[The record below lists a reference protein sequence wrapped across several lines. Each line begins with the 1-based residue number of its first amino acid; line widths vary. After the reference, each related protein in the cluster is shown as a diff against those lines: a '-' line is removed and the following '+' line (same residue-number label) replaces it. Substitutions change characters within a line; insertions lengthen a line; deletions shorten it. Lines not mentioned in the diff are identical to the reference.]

1 MADQKV
7 SVEHLAANEQFQQW
21 VLTPSAELNNY
32 WKNWNE
38 KHPEHISIVNQAKQL
53 VLSLQTQ
60 EDTAPNMLQQEV
72 WSKIKPVLQEDALLS
87 VNRWKIIPLRLGIAA
102 SLVAVLLAGV
112 FLLSHYL
119 SATTNY
125 QTAYGETKEITL
137 PDGSTVMLNANST
150 LRFASDWQLAE
161 VREVWLEGEA
171 FFDVRQIPLSTDGN
185 VRLPFVVHSQNMDVE
200 VLGTTFNV
208 KDRQEYSEV
217 VLNTG
222 KVNVT
227 PQMDQQTAPIAM
239 SPGDRLAYSAS
250 EQAWRIQQIN
260 PEIPT
265 AWRHQELIFDEMR
278 LKEIAQL
285 LEDVYGYEITFGSE
299 EIKLYAFTGN
309 IKADEIEMLLPMLE
323 RSFNLNIQQEGQK
336 IRLIRK

>member
-1 MADQKV
+1 MANQKV
-7 SVEHLAANEQFQQW
+7 SVEHFAANEKFQQW
-21 VLTPSAELNNY
+21 VLTPSAELNDY
-32 WKNWNE
+32 WERWIE
-38 KHPEHISIVNQAKQL
+38 EHPKHTLVVNQAKQL
-53 VLSLQTQ
+53 VLALQTQ
-60 EDTAPNMLQQEV
+60 EDTAPNKLQQEI
-72 WSKIKPVLQEDALLS
+72 WSKIKPVLQKDAPRS
-87 VNRWKIIPLRLGIAA
+87 VNRWKIPPRVGIAA
-102 SLVAVLLAGV
+102 SLVTVLLAGV
-112 FLLSHYL
+112 FLLSNYF

-150 LRFASDWQLAE
+150 IQFASDWQLAE

-171 FFDVRQIPLSTDGN
+171 FFNVRQIPLSTDGN
-185 VRLPFVVHSQNMDVE
+185 VRLPFVVHSRNMDVE

-239 SPGDRLAYSAS
+239 NPGDRLAYSAN
-250 EQAWRIQQIN
+250 EQEWRIQQIN

-265 AWRHQELIFDEMR
+265 AWRHQELIFDEMQ

-285 LEDVYGYEITFGSE
+285 LEDVYGYEIEFESE
-299 EIKLYAFTGN
+299 EIKSYAFTGN
-309 IKADEIEMLLPMLE
+309 IKADEIEMLFPMLE
-323 RSFNLNIQQEGQK
+323 RSFNLNIQQDSQK
-336 IRLIRK
+336 VNFSKK